1 MPDTPQK
8 EQSFT
13 KLIRRRQLLQQ
24 LGLLC
29 CADNLFEPMANLNKY
44 TMYELLTTA
53 VAQSPES
60 VAQMYRADKN
70 APYTKVTFNEFFE
83 KTRAVSLGLDALG
96 LQPGDKVGFISDV
109 GHQWLP
115 ISMGINAIGGVDV
128 PRGTDATAQELQ
140 YIFQHA
146 DCPII
151 ILDNE
156 KVYASIASKIGD
168 FKNLKTIIFMNGAKP
183 SVPSH
188 IKVYGLDEIIS
199 SGKSQHAASPNRYA
213 ELGARVSEDD
223 LSTIIYTS
231 GTTGNPK
238 GVMHTNKSLSWEI
251 SHVGDGIN
259 FKPNG
264 VTMGFLPPWHVAER
278 LIESVA
284 LTKSVAIAFTS
295 VPTMA
300 KDLLEAR
307 PTFLLSVPRV
317 WESLYNRVLDNVKK
331 ASPVARSLF
340 NFSRWTAMHF
350 SQEKDV
356 LANNKY
362 KLAVPSVFYHICRRP
377 LALLNL
383 ILLFIPNLLAQAILG
398 KVRKNL
404 GGRVEFALSG
414 AGALPEYID
423 RFFYSLGIA
432 IVETYGMTETGGV
445 TCRRTYPGTV
455 IGTVGKPIAGTKV
468 KLLDDQGNEVTKP
481 NTKGVCWHYGPHI
494 MKGYYKE
501 EQKTAEVLKDG
512 WLNSGD
518 ILVYTANGE
527 LKFAGR
533 AKDTIVL
540 FGGENVEPQPIE
552 DTLVQSQYIH
562 QVVVVGQDKKTL
574 GALIVPA
581 KEAVQKYAEENK
593 ISLPAEMRDW
603 PINADIQKLFKAEIK
618 DRVSDKA
625 GFKNFEKVSTFA
637 VIPDEF
643 KIGDELTQTLK
654 VRRNVVFDKYAK
666 QIEDMYK

>member
-1 MPDTPQK
+1 
-8 EQSFT
+8 
-13 KLIRRRQLLQQ
+13 
-24 LGLLC
+24 
-29 CADNLFEPMANLNKY
+29 MANLTKY

-53 VAQSPES
+53 VAQNPNS

-83 KTRAVSLGLDALG
+83 KSRAISLGLDALG
-96 LQPGDKVGFISDV
+96 LKPGDKVGFISDV

-128 PRGTDATAQELQ
+128 PRGTDATAQELL

-156 KVYASIASKIGD
+156 KVYASIAAKINE

-183 SVPSH
+183 SVPDH
-188 IKVYGLDEIIS
+188 IKVYSLEEIIN
-199 SGKSQHAASPNRYA
+199 SGKSQHAAAPNRYA
-213 ELGARVSEDD
+213 ELGTRVAEDD

-259 FKPNG
+259 FKANG

-331 ASPVARSLF
+331 ASPVARGLF

-362 KLAVPSVFYHICRRP
+362 RLEKPSAFYHICRRP
-377 LALLNL
+377 LALINL
-383 ILLFIPNLLAQAILG
+383 FLLFVPNLLAQAILG

-468 KLLDDQGNEVTKP
+468 KLLDEHGNEVTKS
-481 NTKGVCWHYGPHI
+481 NTKGVCWHHGPHI

-518 ILVYTANGE
+518 ILIYTANGE

-552 DTLVQSQYIH
+552 DTLIQSQYIH

-581 KEAVQKYAEENK
+581 KEAVQKYAEANK

-618 DRVSDKA
+618 DRVSEKA

-637 VIPDEF
+637 VISDEF

-666 QIEDMYK
+666 QIEEMYK